1 MCVDINKNV
10 CILLQNK
17 SIKNCQ
23 IEIRTQGLENLG
35 KHLGKQAGNLNHSA
49 TSYDAKYQP
58 IFDISSF
65 HLFGDVI
72 YCTKNKCFERVFCS
86 FSKHFLSNYTVPWT
100 EEHCIRSLRVK
111 SSHLSMLTCMAYNAV
126 DPLFIS
132 PQFRS
137 IILSFTALEYEK
149 LILRSKIWP
158 DTFTNSCRCLS
169 RESPLAK
176 ICWWLPFAAGLTSA
190 LSVAGVFMQ
199 MWPKFE
205 IILLNLAKIRHFV
218 TGIALKE
225 LLNAVRKRMRE
236 VTLSLSVKFPV
247 NESIVSFQAIF
258 LQRGSTVKIGSKRS
272 GESVFSDQMWKCH
285 V

>member
-137 IILSFTALEYEK
+137 IILSFTALAYENSSCDLK
-149 LILRSKIWP
+149 YDPTHSQIAADVFLENPPRQNLLVTSFCRRIDKRPLCRRSLYANVTKIWNY
-158 DTFTNSCRCLS
+158 FT
-169 RESPLAK
+169 
-176 ICWWLPFAAGLTSA
+176 
-190 LSVAGVFMQ
+190 
-199 MWPKFE
+199 
-205 IILLNLAKIRHFV
+205 
-218 TGIALKE
+218 
-225 LLNAVRKRMRE
+225 
-236 VTLSLSVKFPV
+236 
-247 NESIVSFQAIF
+247 
-258 LQRGSTVKIGSKRS
+258 
-272 GESVFSDQMWKCH
+272 
-285 V
+285 